1 MTKEEIVSYIRDSL
15 GIEVSYHIFVRG
27 DGDQQTLSLLT
38 GGSEFIF
45 AYFNVIDEDM
55 VEFRDLHVEWTQVN
69 ILSILGY
76 SIDENIEEI
85 KWCLSRWNGR

>member
-27 DGDQQTLSLLT
+27 DGGQQSLSLLI

-45 AYFNVIDEDM
+45 VYI
-55 VEFRDLHVEWTQVN
+55 
-69 ILSILGY
+69 
-76 SIDENIEEI
+76 
-85 KWCLSRWNGR
+85 

>member
-1 MTKEEIVSYIRDSL
+1 
-15 GIEVSYHIFVRG
+15 
-27 DGDQQTLSLLT
+27 
-38 GGSEFIF
+38 
-45 AYFNVIDEDM
+45 M

>member
-27 DGDQQTLSLLT
+27 DGGQQTLSLLT

-55 VEFRDLHVEWTQVN
+55 VEFRDLHVEWT
-69 ILSILGY
+69 LGY
-76 SIDENIEEI
+76 SVDENIEEI
-85 KWCLSRWNGR
+85 KWYLSRWNGR